1 MLLNNQRLKNNREYN
16 NSYIYNNMTLFEH
29 ILIESRV
36 DDFKNLLRKKFSIDY
51 VLKIVNRDTSKNHKN
66 LMWIGK
72 ILMTEP
78 DINDENLF
86 KNLEIFNKV
95 GGSTDLYS
103 FKDYG
108 TFLDFLEKRSK
119 EVQMGKMAQIK
130 AGTKTLN
137 NDKRWLVVAP
147 QTHDASKYFG
157 GGTSWC
163 ISTSN
168 DKYWKDYYHTKTIV
182 MIKDRS
188 KKPDNL
194 LFKVAIVGNAS
205 ERFWRTNSDNK
216 LDKITEL
223 VKHVNLWDTDDV
235 ILNPLEKQINY
246 LNQLPEDLIDDL
258 MNYFNDDDISERQY
272 SYYYDLAIEKFDEGG
287 KDELLKQLYKATIKY
302 LDANDTDLDEDEFG
316 DAMSRLFADEIE
328 MGNWDEFL
336 RQLWGACVNADSPT
350 DDNFYIDVDRSN
362 FRNLIS
368 DTQYD
373 LQTYLDFAKVALT
386 NTDISNMDTIIK
398 SSLIKGVT
406 DEDRTD
412 PYITLKRQT
421 NQLPDTNYSD
431 ILYKSLKMYNAKYN
445 PNFLQGQKSLDPSLM
460 GIVNKFTPRNIQD
473 VIKVLSINPRAKD
486 MIDWIQKYRKDLY
499 ESKKKSIKYRDFY
512 KF

>member
-1 MLLNNQRLKNNREYN
+1 MLLNNQRLKNNQEHN

-66 LMWIGK
+66 LLWIGK

-78 DINDENLF
+78 DINDEDLF

-95 GGSTDLYS
+95 GSSTDLYS
-103 FKDYG
+103 FKDYI
-108 TFLDFLEKRSK
+108 TFLKFLEKKSK

-130 AGTKTLN
+130 AGTTTIEDN
-137 NDKRWLVVAP
+137 KRWLVVAP

-168 DKYWKDYYHTKTIV
+168 DRYWKQYYYENTVV
-182 MIKDRS
+182 MIKDRNL
-188 KKPDNL
+188 KPDHL

-205 ERFWRTNSDNK
+205 EQFWRTNGDTK
-216 LDKITEL
+216 EDKITEL
-223 VKHVNLWDTDDV
+223 IKHVDLWNTNDNK
-235 ILNPLEKQINY
+235 LSGEQRNSY

-258 MNYFNDDDISERQY
+258 MNYFNDDDISDRKY
-272 SYYYDLAIEKFDEGG
+272 SYYYNLAIEKFEEGG
-287 KDELLKQLYKATIKY
+287 KDIIIKQLYNATIEY
-302 LDANDTDLDEDEFG
+302 LQVLDTDLDEDEFS
-316 DAMSRLFADEIE
+316 DIMSKLFADEIE

-336 RQLWGACVNADSPT
+336 REIWNASVSENAPDG
-350 DDNFYIDVDRSN
+350 DDFYPDVDKRN

-373 LQTYLDFAKVALT
+373 VQTYLEFAKSALT

-406 DEDRTD
+406 DDDRTD

-421 NQLPDTNYSD
+421 NQLPDTKYTD
-431 ILYKSLKMYNAKYN
+431 LLYKSLKMYNAKYN
-445 PNFLQGQKSLDPSLM
+445 PNVFQGQKSLDPSLVSV
-460 GIVNKFTPRNIQD
+460 VNKFTPRNIQD
-473 VIKVLSINPRAKD
+473 VIKVLSINPIAKD
-486 MIDWIQKYRKDLY
+486 MVDWIQKYRKDLY

-512 KF
+512 KL

>member
-1 MLLNNQRLKNNREYN
+1 MLLNNQRLKNNQEHN

-29 ILIESRV
+29 ILVESRV
-36 DDFKNLLRKKFSIDY
+36 DDFKKMLNRRFSIDY
-51 VLKIVNRDTSKNHKN
+51 VQKIINRDTSKNHKN
-66 LMWIGK
+66 LLWIGK

-78 DINDENLF
+78 DINDEDLF

-95 GGSTDLYS
+95 GSSTDLYS
-103 FKDYG
+103 FKDYI
-108 TFLDFLEKRSK
+108 TFLKFLEKKSK

-130 AGTKTLN
+130 AGAKTLKD
-137 NDKRWLVVAP
+137 DKRWQVVAP

-168 DKYWKDYYHTKTIV
+168 DRYWKQYYYENTVV
-182 MIKDRS
+182 MIKDRN
-188 KKPDNL
+188 KKPNDL
-194 LFKVAIVGNAS
+194 LFKVAIVGNAN
-205 ERFWRTNSDNK
+205 EQFWDTDQQDTK

-223 VKHVNLWDTDDV
+223 IKHVDLWNTND
-235 ILNPLEKQINY
+235 
-246 LNQLPEDLIDDL
+246 
-258 MNYFNDDDISERQY
+258 NDDDISERQY

-350 DDNFYIDVDRSN
+350 DDNFYIDVDSRN

-398 SSLIKGVT
+398 SSLIRGVD

-412 PYITLKRQT
+412 PYITLKRQ
-421 NQLPDTNYSD
+421 
-431 ILYKSLKMYNAKYN
+431 
-445 PNFLQGQKSLDPSLM
+445 
-460 GIVNKFTPRNIQD
+460 FTPRNIQD

-512 KF
+512 KL

>member
-1 MLLNNQRLKNNREYN
+1 MSLG
-16 NSYIYNNMTLFEH
+16 
-29 ILIESRV
+29 
-36 DDFKNLLRKKFSIDY
+36 
-51 VLKIVNRDTSKNHKN
+51 IV
-66 LMWIGK
+66 I
-72 ILMTEP
+72 P
-78 DINDENLF
+78 
-86 KNLEIFNKV
+86 
-95 GGSTDLYS
+95 Y
-103 FKDYG
+103 
-108 TFLDFLEKRSK
+108 
-119 EVQMGKMAQIK
+119 
-130 AGTKTLN
+130 
-137 NDKRWLVVAP
+137 
-147 QTHDASKYFG
+147 
-157 GGTSWC
+157 C
-163 ISTSN
+163 SN
-168 DKYWKDYYHTKTIV
+168 
-182 MIKDRS
+182 
-188 KKPDNL
+188 
-194 LFKVAIVGNAS
+194 
-205 ERFWRTNSDNK
+205 E
-216 LDKITEL
+216 
-223 VKHVNLWDTDDV
+223 
-235 ILNPLEKQINY
+235 
-246 LNQLPEDLIDDL
+246 EDLIDDL
-258 MNYFNDDDISERQY
+258 MNYFNDDDISDRQH

-287 KDELLKQLYKATIKY
+287 KDELLKQLYKATIGY

-336 RQLWGACVNADSPT
+336 RELWTASVNADSPT
-350 DDNFYIDVDRSN
+350 DDNFYININSRN

-373 LQTYLDFAKVALT
+373 VQTYLEFAKSALT

-398 SSLIKGVT
+398 SSLIKGVN

-412 PYITLKRQT
+412 PYITLKRQS

-512 KF
+512 KL